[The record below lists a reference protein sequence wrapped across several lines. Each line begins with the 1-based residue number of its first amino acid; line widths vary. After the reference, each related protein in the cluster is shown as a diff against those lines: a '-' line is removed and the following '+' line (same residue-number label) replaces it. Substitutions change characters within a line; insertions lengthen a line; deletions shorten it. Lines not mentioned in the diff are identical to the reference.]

1 MKLKKTIQ
9 VPDDHTQTTFTPVE
23 LEVDFNVS
31 ILVGTAIHVC
41 AGYSDWD
48 YVETGFYSYAN

>member
-1 MKLKKTIQ
+1 M
-9 VPDDHTQTTFTPVE
+9 PDDHTRTTFTTVE

-31 ILVGTAIHVC
+31 ILFGTAENVC

>member
-1 MKLKKTIQ
+1 M
-9 VPDDHTQTTFTPVE
+9 PDDHTQTTFTPVE

-41 AGYSDWD
+41 AGYSDWA
-48 YVETGFYSYAN
+48 YVETGAGRYEN

>member
-1 MKLKKTIQ
+1 M
-9 VPDDHTQTTFTPVE
+9 PDDHTRATFTPVE

-31 ILVGTAIHVC
+31 ILFGTAENVC

-48 YVETGFYSYAN
+48 YVETGGYSYAN